1 MVTCL
6 SQESQDK
13 VKGEK
18 IINQV
23 VDALSKLSNEEKEPR
38 YILVEE
44 KDLVE
49 LREITEYLL
58 TLENV
63 EVIKESLLDTK
74 EYLKT
79 LLKESDSLS
88 FEEKET
94 LLERLSNRKSTR
106 LADSEERS

>member
-1 MVTCL
+1 MVTRL

-13 VKGEK
+13 VKK

-23 VDALSKLSNEEKEPR
+23 VDALRKLSNGEQEPR
-38 YILVEE
+38 YVLVEE
-44 KDLVE
+44 RDLVE
-49 LREITEYLL
+49 LHEITEYLL
-58 TLENV
+58 TLENI

-79 LLKESDSLS
+79 LLKDSDSLS
-88 FEEKET
+88 FEEKEM
-94 LLERLSNRKSTR
+94 LLERLSNRKSIR

>member
-1 MVTCL
+1 M
-6 SQESQDK
+6 SEESQDK
-13 VKGEK
+13 VKK

-23 VDALSKLSNEEKEPR
+23 VDALSKLSNGEKEPR

-44 KDLVE
+44 RDLVE